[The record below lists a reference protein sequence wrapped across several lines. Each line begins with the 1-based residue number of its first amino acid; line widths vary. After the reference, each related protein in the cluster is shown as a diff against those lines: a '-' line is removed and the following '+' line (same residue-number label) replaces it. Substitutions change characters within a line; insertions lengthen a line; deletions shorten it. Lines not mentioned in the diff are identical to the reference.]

1 MKIDHRRADEW
12 YAAISAFLESQAGD
26 GDAAAPGSLVMA
38 LCRVIADASEAV
50 DVPDAKKVE
59 AIARLTAQ
67 AMGFDDAIVLLGKDV
82 PPINV
87 N

>member
-1 MKIDHRRADEW
+1 MKIDGRRADEW
-12 YAAISAFLESQAGD
+12 YFAISEFLESQASD
-26 GDAAAPGSLVMA
+26 GDAGAPGSLVMA
-38 LCRVIADASEAV
+38 LCRVIADAAEAV

-59 AIARLTAQ
+59 AITRLTAQ
-67 AMGFDDAIVLLGKDV
+67 AMGFEDVVVLLGKDV